1 MFGPTFFKGCI
12 YTMSGF
18 FKDNRFRSIL
28 GGGIPGGQPRWGLI
42 GGGAGVD
49 GGSGMEGGS
58 SRATDRNILRRGM
71 DNGYS
76 RTAVITPFRASYNA
90 GDTAGTINTNPSP
103 SMPGSNQV
111 GSARIAT
118 QLHSFFGG
126 INNNG
131 SALYSGNPRYV
142 YDSSDYIRYKKL
154 IAENKTYN
162 DYSFGGDNSNA
173 SATARRNV
181 RRF

>member
-1 MFGPTFFKGCI
+1 
-12 YTMSGF
+12 MSGF
-18 FKDNRFRSIL
+18 FKDNRFKSIL

-58 SRATDRNILRRGM
+58 SRSTDRRILRRGM
-71 DNGYS
+71 NNGYS
-76 RTAVITPFRASYNA
+76 PLAIITPFRASMNA
-90 GDTAGTINTNPSP
+90 GDTAGTVHSYPSKLT
-103 SMPGSNQV
+103 PGSNQV
-111 GSARIAT
+111 ISARIAT
-118 QLHSFFGG
+118 QQHASFGG
-126 INNNG
+126 VQNEGG
-131 SALYSGNPRYV
+131 SNYSGNSRYV

-162 DYSFGGDNSNA
+162 DYSFGGDNSNG
-173 SATARRNV
+173 SYVARKAV

>member
-1 MFGPTFFKGCI
+1 MYI
-12 YTMSGF
+12 YIMSGF

-58 SRATDRNILRRGM
+58 SRATDRDILRRGM
-71 DNGYS
+71 NNAYPAKS
-76 RTAVITPFRASYNA
+76 VITPFRASYNA
-90 GDTAGTINTNPSP
+90 GDTAGTVNSNPSP
-103 SMPGSNQV
+103 LTPGSNQV
-111 GSARIAT
+111 TSARIAT

-126 INNNG
+126 VHNDG
-131 SALYSGNPRYV
+131 AALYSGNPRYV

-162 DYSFGGDNSNA
+162 DYSFGGDQHNA
-173 SATARRNV
+173 SYTARRNV
-181 RRF
+181 HRF